1 MYAPNYT
8 SVVGLFTKAKLI
20 SFKIGFDT
28 LPCTNI
34 LLSFVELKRNT
45 VVGLGGWGFGLRRQS
60 EL

>member
-8 SVVGLFTKAKLI
+8 SVVALFTKAKLI
-20 SFKIGFDT
+20 LFKIGFDT
-28 LPCTNI
+28 LPCTNS
-34 LLSFVELKRNT
+34 LLSFVELKRST